1 MTSAAEALSSYM
13 KREYCLV
20 VLDIQLSNIDDMEL
34 LRAMQ
39 QSKYTPI
46 LVLTQSSEIED
57 RIAFL
62 HAGADACIDKPVN
75 LEFCAAQA
83 NALIRLCISL
93 STDYG
98 HHNPVVHGELL
109 ISPRYRQ
116 VAIDGK
122 PLALTRK
129 EFDIFLC
136 LASSPGQ
143 VFSREQLYDCIWGEG
158 PAIAIDEAVKTQI
171 KRLRGKLALAGK
183 NYIQTEWGIGY
194 KFVLSD

>member
-1 MTSAAEALSSYM
+1 M
-13 KREYCLV
+13 
-20 VLDIQLSNIDDMEL
+20 
-34 LRAMQ
+34 
-39 QSKYTPI
+39 
-46 LVLTQSSEIED
+46 
-57 RIAFL
+57 
-62 HAGADACIDKPVN
+62 
-75 LEFCAAQA
+75 
-83 NALIRLCISL
+83 
-93 STDYG
+93 
-98 HHNPVVHGELL
+98 
-109 ISPRYRQ
+109 
-116 VAIDGK
+116 
-122 PLALTRK
+122 TRK